1 MMNAN
6 NLIKDKDIQDI
17 LLANS
22 FKLKEQED
30 GSMAL
35 NSYVIPA
42 VRKVIDLLDLRN
54 YITSADEAEEVLS
67 QMDIVS
73 SFLNLINEGNYD
85 SSKWIANEDELVY
98 IATGDILLIEDDT
111 LALTVKDKSSA
122 HLRFDSWHLNELY
135 NTSALDEDTTETDH
149 FITEIKQLG
158 RDTLRLF
165 ETMILNKGTANEK

>member
-1 MMNAN
+1 MNIN
-6 NLIKDKDIQDI
+6 SLIQDQDIQDI

-30 GSMAL
+30 GSMSL

-73 SFLNLINEGNYD
+73 SFLKLIKEGNYD

-98 IATGDILLIEDDT
+98 IATGDILLIEEDT
-111 LALTVKDKSSA
+111 LALTVKDKSSV
-122 HLRFDSWHLNELY
+122 HLRFDPWHLNELY
-135 NTSALDEDTTETDH
+135 NPSAENEDAWETDD
-149 FITEIKQLG
+149 FITQIKQLD

-165 ETMILNKGTANEK
+165 ETMILNKGYANEK

>member
-1 MMNAN
+1 MNAN

-17 LLANS
+17 LLANG

-73 SFLNLINEGNYD
+73 SFLKLIKEGNYD

-98 IATGDILLIEDDT
+98 IATGDILLIEEDT
-111 LALTVKDKSSA
+111 LALIVKDKSSV
-122 HLRFDSWHLNELY
+122 HLRFDPWHLF
-135 NTSALDEDTTETDH
+135 S
-149 FITEIKQLG
+149 
-158 RDTLRLF
+158 
-165 ETMILNKGTANEK
+165 

>member
-1 MMNAN
+1 MNIN
-6 NLIKDKDIQDI
+6 KLLQDQDIQDI

-30 GSMAL
+30 GTMAL

-42 VRKVIDLLDLRN
+42 VRKVIDLLDLRS

-67 QMDIVS
+67 KIDIVS
-73 SFLNLINEGNYD
+73 SFLKLINEGNYD

-98 IATGDILLIEDDT
+98 IATGDILLIEEDT
-111 LALTVKDKSSA
+111 LALTVKDKSSV
-122 HLRFDSWHLNELY
+122 HLRFDPWHLNELY
-135 NTSALDEDTTETDH
+135 NTSALDEDASETDA
-149 FITEIKQLG
+149 FITQIKQLD

-165 ETMILNKGTANEK
+165 ETMILNKGCADEK